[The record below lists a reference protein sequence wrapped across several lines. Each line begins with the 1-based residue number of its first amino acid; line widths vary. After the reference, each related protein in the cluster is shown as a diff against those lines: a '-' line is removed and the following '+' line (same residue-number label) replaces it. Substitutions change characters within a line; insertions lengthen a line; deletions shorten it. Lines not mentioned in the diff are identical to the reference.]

1 MLSRLSNHPP
11 YEKNDL
17 QWQLF
22 CEVLWEYQWVK
33 NKQPLTK
40 EIMDVWYHYTQGI
53 TAFAVL
59 FFALAQRRAI
69 GNSEEINVNVM
80 SLVAH
85 QDMAFLQPA
94 LTALASNN
102 PELMKSF
109 DDLVFSQE
117 FKKLEAQISGKVVNS
132 GWDRDNAEEFEEIS
146 ASQKA
151 ETLPNTKTKV
161 KPDGYVSLKTDD
173 PHQPNW
179 K

>member
-1 MLSRLSNHPP
+1 LVSLHAG
-11 YEKNDL
+11 
-17 QWQLF
+17 
-22 CEVLWEYQWVK
+22 
-33 NKQPLTK
+33 
-40 EIMDVWYHYTQGI
+40 HYCVCSI
-53 TAFAVL
+53 I
-59 FFALAQRRAI
+59 FALAQRRAI